1 MFHIPS
7 LKAGMKAAGFVVTD
21 GASMTAKD
29 MSEFYDYAYRVFGL
43 NKAQAGT
50 GLAYP
55 STITSAIPGHPAN
68 PATPAAEAPAE
79 PVAALIPPVIFPA
92 PVVPSTPDD
101 SEDDELSHTSG
112 EVIET
117 PAE

>member
-7 LKAGMKAAGFVVTD
+7 LKAGMKEAGFVVTD
-21 GASMTAKD
+21 GPSMNAKD

-43 NKAQAGT
+43 NKAQAGN

-55 STITSAIPGHPAN
+55 STVTSAIPGHPAN
-68 PATPAAEAPAE
+68 PATPAVEE
-79 PVAALIPPVIFPA
+79 PVEALIPPVIFPA

-117 PAE
+117 PEAE